1 MSTSEKSAWY
11 RYWIAYGGCEALL
24 YSRFFIVSCVLTVIT
39 FPFWR
44 QASWWDLPLSI
55 MPNLLGFSLGGLAIL
70 IGVIQPET
78 MADLA
83 AKDEDTSVTT
93 MSKFTATF
101 THFVLVQATCL
112 FLAFLCKATY
122 WESSVEQ
129 ASPDWFWNLH
139 LVAWGFSWLVFV
151 YALTLTFA
159 TSIEVF
165 RFSEILQ
172 ELARFRAQ
180 KRNEDNCGK

>member
-1 MSTSEKSAWY
+1 
-11 RYWIAYGGCEALL
+11 
-24 YSRFFIVSCVLTVIT
+24 
-39 FPFWR
+39 
-44 QASWWDLPLSI
+44 

-78 MADLA
+78 MAILA
-83 AKDEDTSVTT
+83 AKEKATSITT

-112 FLAFLCKATY
+112 FLAILCRATC
-122 WESSVEQ
+122 WESSLEPERQ
-129 ASPDWFWNLH
+129 LSAWSPQFF
-139 LVAWGFSWLVFV
+139 AWGFSWLVFV

-172 ELARFRAQ
+172 ELARFRS
-180 KRNEDNCGK
+180 EGDGDGDESD